1 MGPDTQCYLRINGWA
16 RQSPAAHALLAGYAL
31 WGGLTLLAALL
42 VGGWWLARHRGRTAP
57 EAVAT
62 AVLTGAATVFA
73 LLVNQQL
80 VSPAIAR
87 PRPCRVL
94 DHVQVLLACSVD
106 YSMPSDHC
114 VIAGAFVAGLIL
126 LRRALGTVAT
136 LAALALA
143 FSRVY
148 VGVHYPS
155 DTLVGL
161 LIGAVIGAGIVLVAR
176 RPATGFARRIAAT
189 RWRGLVVAGPA
200 PGCRG
205 TGWLR

>member
-1 MGPDTQCYLRINGWA
+1 
-16 RQSPAAHALLAGYAL
+16 
-31 WGGLTLLAALL
+31 
-42 VGGWWLARHRGRTAP
+42 
-57 EAVAT
+57 
-62 AVLTGAATVFA
+62 VFA